1 MKKSSILLALL
12 LCLTMVSVVSA
23 QDQGLELSLSRDW
36 GYGGFNGDIQGTF
49 SMHVKGPE
57 DLVKVQFYIDDLMI
71 GEDTSAPFA
80 YQFLT
85 DNYPTGTHGMKAIG
99 FTASGIQLE
108 SNTISALFISKE
120 ASSSTTIK
128 MVGTILGALVLA
140 VLISAVIPMISRRK
154 GVTTPPGAAR
164 SYPFGG
170 GICPKCKRPFGFT
183 LASLNM
189 LTGKLTPCPHCGKWS
204 IVRRASAAEL
214 KAAEQAEIPAQTGAE
229 FEPSE
234 EEKLKK
240 DLDASRY
247 QDL

>member
-1 MKKSSILLALL
+1 MKKTSILLALL
-12 LCLTMVSVVSA
+12 LCLMLVSVVSA
-23 QDQGLELSLSRDW
+23 QGQGLELSLSRDW

-49 SMHVKGPE
+49 SMHVKGPD

-85 DNYPTGTHGMKAIG
+85 DNYPTGSHVMKAVG
-99 FTASGIQLE
+99 FTSSGAQVE
-108 SNTISALFISKE
+108 SQPISALFISKE
-120 ASSSTTIK
+120 ASSSSTIK
-128 MVGTILGALVLA
+128 MVGTILGALLLA
-140 VLISAVIPMISRRK
+140 VLISALIPMLNRRK
-154 GVTTPPGAAR
+154 GVTTPSGATR
-164 SYPFGG
+164 NYSFGG

-183 LASLNM
+183 LLSLNM

-204 IVRRASAAEL
+204 VIRRASLAEL
-214 KAAEQAEIPAQTGAE
+214 KAAEQAEIPAQSGVE

>member
-1 MKKSSILLALL
+1 MKKTSILLALL
-12 LCLTMVSVVSA
+12 LGLTLVSVVSA
-23 QDQGLELSLSRDW
+23 QGQGLELSLSRDW

-49 SMHVKGPE
+49 SMHVKGPD

-71 GEDTSAPFA
+71 GEDTSAPFS

-85 DNYPTGTHGMKAIG
+85 DNYTTGSHVMKAVG
-99 FTASGIQLE
+99 FTSSGAQLE
-108 SNTISALFISKE
+108 SQPISALFISKE
-120 ASSSTTIK
+120 ASSRSTIK
-128 MVGTILGALVLA
+128 MVGTILGALLLA
-140 VLISAVIPMISRRK
+140 VLISALIPMLNRRK
-154 GVTTPPGAAR
+154 GVTTPLGATR
-164 SYPFGG
+164 SYSFGG

-183 LASLNM
+183 LLSLNM

-204 IVRRASAAEL
+204 IVRRASLAEL
-214 KAAEQAEIPAQTGAE
+214 KAAEQAEIPAQSGAE

>member
-1 MKKSSILLALL
+1 MKKTSILLALF

-23 QDQGLELSLSRDW
+23 QNQGLELSLSRDW

-154 GVTTPPGAAR
+154 GVTTPLGAAR

-214 KAAEQAEIPAQTGAE
+214 KAAEQAEIPVQTGAE